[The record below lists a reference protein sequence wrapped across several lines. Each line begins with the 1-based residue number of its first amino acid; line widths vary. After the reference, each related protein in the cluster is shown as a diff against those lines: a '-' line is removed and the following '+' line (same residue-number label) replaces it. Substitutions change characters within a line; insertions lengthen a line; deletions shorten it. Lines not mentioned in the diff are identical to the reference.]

1 MKELI
6 AYNFKTR
13 KKCEI
18 INPELVL
25 LKNGRKAIK
34 GLAADDRQTRV
45 FTMISDAGAKEFQQL
60 PGQS

>member
-13 KKCEI
+13 NKCEI
-18 INPELVL
+18 INPELVT

-34 GLAADDRQTRV
+34 GPAADDRQTKV
-45 FTMISDAGAKEFQQL
+45 FTMISDAAAKEFQQA